1 MSNFDLLDTVLPA
14 AGRYSVLGLG
24 KYADQKFFDTREEV
38 EAQAKKLVDNGFD
51 VYFGC
56 AKYGPLNKRTAD
68 NAIHFRALWMDI
80 DCGPTKGVP
89 DEKGIIKG
97 YLTQQIGL
105 DELKKFCIAAGMP
118 RPIMVSSGYGVH
130 AYWLIDETIE
140 RRDWLPLANRL
151 RELCVEHGLI
161 VDSSVFEA
169 ARVLRIPGTL
179 NFKQAEPME
188 VTVLNENTQTL
199 TYTQWKEL
207 LGAAEPIDDKPDFL
221 PSISPMMEALMQN
234 KVKRFKTIMMKAENG
249 CAQLNYCFQNQ
260 DSIEEPLWR
269 SALSIAAF
277 CVDKDKAAHMMSSQY
292 PGYNPAE
299 VDKKVAELV
308 ASAGPHHCLTFEKIN
323 PTGCV
328 GCPHKGRIKSPIV
341 LGMEIAQAEVEDGE
355 YVVEAEIPEVEN
367 ETPAK
372 EHYRI
377 PEYPFPFFRAKGGG
391 IWRKGVTDEDE
402 SVLVYEHDLYV
413 VKRMTDP
420 EAGEV
425 ALFRLHL
432 PHDGVK
438 EFSIPA
444 TSISAKD
451 ELRKQL
457 SHHGVM
463 ATQKQHELLAIF
475 VVASMKNLQYVRKAE
490 VMRTQFGWVD
500 NDSKFI
506 VGDREITK
514 DGVFYSPPSAV
525 TRSFAEKLVTKGTFE
540 KWKEVFNMYA
550 RPGLE
555 PHAFAALT
563 AFGSPLLKFTGL
575 SGAIINV
582 IHKTSGS
589 GKSTALFMCNS
600 VWGHPKDLSSMWK
613 DTLNAKMMRLGVM
626 NNLPNTIDEITNT
639 TPMEFSDLAYSIS
652 QGRGKDR
659 AKSQTNELRA
669 NHTKWNN
676 MTLASSN
683 ASFYEKLGAAKN
695 SPDGESMRLLEYKIS
710 PSTVISV
717 EEGKQMFDHQML
729 ENYGHA
735 GDIYAQWLVN
745 NLEEAVSLVR
755 SIQARIDKEV
765 QFTARERFWSAA
777 AAINIA
783 GGLIAKE
790 LGLHDYDMK
799 AIYKWMIGMLAEM
812 RDEVAPPASDPKV
825 MLGEFMNAH
834 VHNMLIV
841 NGTVDARTKMES
853 LPTSEPKGELLL
865 RYEPDTGHL
874 FIAAK
879 AFKDYCVKL
888 QIHYKD
894 ALKQLKDEGAFIDA
908 INKRMSKGMKMV
920 SPAVRALHFDAKKFE
935 NLVPL
940 DTLTN
945 EDRDGNLPS

>member
-1 MSNFDLLDTVLPA
+1 MSNFDLLDTVLPTD
-14 AGRYSVLGLG
+14 GRYCVLGLG
-24 KYADQKFFDTREEV
+24 RYPDQKFFDTREEV
-38 EAQAKKLVDNGFD
+38 EAQAKTLVANKFD

-68 NAIHFRALWMDI
+68 NAMHFRALWMDI

-89 DEKGIIKG
+89 NDKGIIQG

-105 DELKKFCIAAGMP
+105 DELKKFGIAAGLP

-130 AYWLIDETIE
+130 AYWLIEETVE

-151 RELCVEHGLI
+151 RELCVEHGII

-169 ARVLRIPGTL
+169 ARVLRIPGTF
-179 NFKQAEPME
+179 NFKQDNPLE

-199 TYTQWKEL
+199 TYAQWKEL
-207 LGAAEPIDDKPDFL
+207 LGAADPVDDKPDFL
-221 PSISPMMEALMQN
+221 PSISPMMEALMGN
-234 KVKRFKTIMMKAENG
+234 KVKRFKNIMLKAENG
-249 CAQLNYCFQNQ
+249 CAQLNYCYQNQ
-260 DSIEEPLWR
+260 DTIEEPLWR

-292 PGYNPAE
+292 PNYNPAE

-323 PTGCV
+323 PTGCT
-328 GCPHKGRIKSPIV
+328 GCPHKGKIKSPIV

-355 YVVEAEIPEVEN
+355 YVVEAGIQPDEDGIPVVER
-367 ETPAK
+367 
-372 EHYRI
+372 YRI
-377 PEYPFPFFRAKGGG
+377 PEYPFPFFRGKNGG
-391 IWRKGVTDEDE
+391 IWMQVKESEDE
-402 SVLVYEHDLYV
+402 PVLVYEHDLYV
-413 VKRMTDP
+413 VKRMKDP
-420 EAGEV
+420 ELGEV

-444 TSISAKD
+444 TSISTKD

-463 ATQKQHELLAIF
+463 ATQKQHELLAVF
-475 VVASMKNLQYVRKAE
+475 VVAFMKNLQYVRKAE

-514 DGVFYSPPSAV
+514 DGVFYSPPSAI
-525 TRSFAEKLVTKGTFE
+525 TRAFAEKMVPTGTFE

-550 RPGLE
+550 REGLE

-582 IHKTSGS
+582 IHKSSGS

-600 VWGHPKDLSSMWK
+600 VWGHPKELSSMWK
-613 DTLNAKMMRLGVM
+613 DTLNAKMMRLGVH

-639 TPMEFSDLAYSIS
+639 SPMEFSDLAYSIS

-695 SPDGESMRLLEYKIS
+695 SPDGESMRLLEYKIE
-710 PSTVISV
+710 PTTIISV
-717 EEGKQMFDHQML
+717 EEGKRMFDHQML

-735 GDIYAQWLVN
+735 GDIYAEWLVN
-745 NLEEAVSLVR
+745 NLEEAINLVR

-765 QFTARERFWSAA
+765 KFTARERFWSAA

-783 GGLIAKE
+783 GGLIAQE
-790 LGLHDYDMK
+790 LGLHNYDMK
-799 AIYKWMIGMLAEM
+799 AIYKWLLGMLANM
-812 RDEVAPPASDPKV
+812 REEVTPPASDPTV
-825 MLGEFMNAH
+825 MLGDFMNSH
-834 VHNMLIV
+834 IQNTLVV
-841 NGTVDARTKMES
+841 NGAVDARTKMGAM
-853 LPTSEPKGELLL
+853 PTAEPRGELLL
-865 RYEPDTGHL
+865 RFEPDTGDL
-874 FIAAK
+874 FISAK
-879 AFKDYCVKL
+879 AFKDYCVKF
-888 QIHYKD
+888 QIHYRD
-894 ALKQLKDEGAFIDA
+894 AIKQLKDEGVFIDT
-908 INKRMSKGMKMV
+908 IVKRMSKGMKMD
-920 SPAVRALHFDAKKFE
+920 SPPVRALHFNTKKFDS
-935 NLVPL
+935 LVPL
-940 DTLTN
+940 EALTN
-945 EDRDGNLPS
+945 EDRDGNVPA

>member
-1 MSNFDLLDTVLPA
+1 MSNFDLLDAVLPSD
-14 AGRYSVLGLG
+14 GRYCVLGLG
-24 KYADQKFFDTREEV
+24 RYPDQKFFDTREEV
-38 EAQAKKLVDNGFD
+38 EAQTQELVDNKFD

-56 AKYGPLNKRTAD
+56 AKYGPLNNRTAG
-68 NAIHFRALWMDI
+68 NATYFRALWMDI

-130 AYWLIDETIE
+130 AYWLVEETIE

-151 RELCVEHGLI
+151 RELCVEHGII
-161 VDSSVFEA
+161 VDSSVFEP
-169 ARVLRIPGTL
+169 ARVLRIPGTF
-179 NFKQAEPME
+179 NFKQADPME

-199 TYTQWKEL
+199 TYAQWKEL
-207 LGAAEPIDDKPDFL
+207 LGAAEPAPEKPDFL
-221 PSISPMMEALMQN
+221 PSISPMMASLMGN
-234 KVKRFKTIMMKAENG
+234 RVKRFKNIMMKAENG

-269 SALSIAAF
+269 SALSITAF
-277 CVDKDKAAHMMSSQY
+277 CVDKDKASHMMSSEY
-292 PGYNPAE
+292 PNYNPVE

-308 ASAGPHHCLTFEKIN
+308 AKGGPHHCATFEKLN
-323 PTGCV
+323 PTGCA
-328 GCPHKGRIKSPIV
+328 GCQHRGKITSPIV

-355 YVVEAEIPEVEN
+355 YVVEQEVET
-367 ETPAK
+367 EEGIPAT
-372 EHYRI
+372 ESYRI
-377 PEYPFPFFRAKGGG
+377 PEYPFPFFRGKDGG
-391 IWRKGVTDEDE
+391 IWRKGETDEDE
-402 SVLVYEHDLYV
+402 SQLVYEHDLYV
-413 VKRMTDP
+413 VKRMKDP
-420 EAGEV
+420 EMGEV

-438 EFSIPA
+438 EFSIAA
-444 TSISAKD
+444 TAISTKD

-463 ATQKQHELLAIF
+463 ATQKQHDLLAMF
-475 VVASMKNLQYVRKAE
+475 VVAFMKNLQYIRKAE

-514 DGVFYSPPSAV
+514 DGVFYSPPSAI
-525 TRSFAEKLVTKGTFE
+525 TRAFAEKLVPMGTFD

-600 VWGHPKDLSSMWK
+600 VWGHPKELSSMWK

-659 AKSQTNELRA
+659 AKSQTNELRT

-695 SPDGESMRLLEYKIS
+695 SPDGESMRLLEYKIEPNS
-710 PSTVISV
+710 IISV

-735 GDIYAQWLVN
+735 GDIYAEWLVN
-745 NLEEAVSLVR
+745 NLEEAVNLVR
-755 SIQARIDKEV
+755 SIQARIDKQV
-765 QFTARERFWSAA
+765 KFTARERFWSAA

-783 GGLIAKE
+783 GGLIAQD

-799 AIYKWMIGMLAEM
+799 AVYTWLLGMLADM
-812 RDEVAPPASDPKV
+812 RDEVTPPASNPTI
-825 MLGEFMNAH
+825 MLGDFINSHMNNAL
-834 VHNMLIV
+834 VV
-841 NGTVDARTKMES
+841 NGVVDARTNMHAMP
-853 LPTSEPKGELLL
+853 LSEPKGELLM
-865 RYEPDTGHL
+865 RFEPDTGDL

-879 AFKDYCVKL
+879 AFKDYCVKF
-888 QIHYKD
+888 QIHYRD
-894 ALKQLKDEGAFIDA
+894 AIKQLTGEGVFIEA
-908 INKRMSKGMKMV
+908 VNKRMSKGMKMV
-920 SPAVRALHFDAKKFE
+920 SPAVRALHFNTKNFD
-935 NLVPL
+935 NLVPTEVTA
-940 DTLTN
+940 D
-945 EDRDGNLPS
+945 EDRDGHVPA